1 MNRSGLIIQSDKHTL
16 IELSRIFKQRGDEI
30 HTSPSSLPLAGLE
43 APEI

>member
-16 IELSRIFKQRGDEI
+16 IELSRIFKQRGAEI
-30 HTSPSSLPLAGLE
+30 HMSPSSLPLAGME